1 MQPNKLKFIQRLL
14 IHTAQDD
21 AIFFRTTEQRVIM
34 SAPLIMPIIYGKKHC
49 FCGIPVQTAAR
60 VIAIVNIA
68 FCALGIV
75 LAIYAYGPSTMMTAL
90 KWRNPKLYLPYLAVK
105 GFFTLLGCLFAVFT
119 LCLTIYVL
127 ITEGISKRGIMGIAA
142 CAVNCVFV
150 PFCIWL
156 YRLVWLAYK
165 EAAGCIKSF
174 AVGFSAEVLGEMSLP
189 FGFSFSNPSLQTIL
203 VKADEPAVL
212 NTNRSTSFAQWN
224 EFELEMGISME
235 VNMVKMKFAD
245 LLIASAPSNLS
256 EWKKYWQRFF

>member
-21 AIFFRTTEQRVIM
+21 AIYDVAELKSVSLFRTTEQRVIM

-165 EAAGCIKSF
+165 EAAGLFIAF
-174 AVGFSAEVLGEMSLP
+174 
-189 FGFSFSNPSLQTIL
+189 SLQTIL